1 MNSPKNK
8 YPGFIDGLKASN
20 INSYK
25 ISLNVYSEQ
34 IESNISNIINS
45 ENISLSVQDNL
56 HKALMT
62 IKSTVDQERTA
73 TELLQDYIKFGDLY
87 KSIST
92 DLYGKFDFAILK
104 NIAINY
110 LNIAKFTKDTRV
122 KNLAIEIAKI
132 IE

>member
-1 MNSPKNK
+1 MNSTKNK

-45 ENISLSVQDNL
+45 DDLPVSVLENLQ
-56 HKALMT
+56 KALIT
-62 IKSTVDQERTA
+62 IKSTVDQEKAA

-87 KSIST
+87 KTISA

-104 NIAINY
+104 NIAVNY

>member
-1 MNSPKNK
+1 
-8 YPGFIDGLKASN
+8 
-20 INSYK
+20 
-25 ISLNVYSEQ
+25 
-34 IESNISNIINS
+34 
-45 ENISLSVQDNL
+45 
-56 HKALMT
+56 MT